1 MTRKGSVLAVIA
13 TNVVAFMILLL
24 LVQPSVM
31 FRGAGDGKLPAQEPG
46 VIYQDDINTTKP
58 NRIAVID
65 VAGWG
70 VIRFELYDN
79 MTPITTA
86 NFVKLAESRFYD
98 GIKFHRCIDDFVA
111 QTGDPNTRD
120 NNPYNDGSGGSDDT
134 IPLEIHYNA
143 THVDGAVG
151 MARSNEPDSA
161 SSQFY
166 ICDGPQHGLDDEPRM
181 EENGEHGYAVF
192 GVVIEGLEVAKAI
205 AACETYGNKRPIL
218 KDHPVDDIV
227 MTSVTIEEGVWE
239 NVTEEG
245 DGEEEN
251 GSGSFGEGAGGMGGV
266 LFIIGILAIVGLVL
280 WIVIFR
286 KRK

>member
-1 MTRKGSVLAVIA
+1 
-13 TNVVAFMILLL
+13 
-24 LVQPSVM
+24 
-31 FRGAGDGKLPAQEPG
+31 EPG
-46 VIYQDDINTTKP
+46 VIYQDDINTSKP

-65 VAGWG
+65 VKGWG

-86 NFVKLAESRFYD
+86 NFVKLAESGFYD

-120 NNPYNDGSGGSDDT
+120 NNPYNDGSGGSDET
-134 IPLEIHYNA
+134 IPLEIHPNA

-151 MARSNEPDSA
+151 MARSSEPDSA

-166 ICDGPQHGLDDEPRM
+166 ICDGPQHGLDDIPRM
-181 EENGEHGYAVF
+181 EESGEHGYAVF

-205 AACETYGNKRPIL
+205 AACETYGYMRPAL
-218 KDHPVDDIV
+218 KDHPVDDIIMV
-227 MTSVTIEEGVWE
+227 SVTIEEGEWPVLD
-239 NVTEEG
+239 EEYRQNA
-245 DGEEEN
+245 DN
-251 GSGSFGEGAGGMGGV
+251 GSFIESEGGAGAFGIV
-266 LFIIGILAIVGLVL
+266 TVIGILMVVAALL
-280 WIVIFR
+280 WAVVFR

>member
-1 MTRKGSVLAVIA
+1 MVKGSKISGSISYIVIL
-13 TNVVAFMILLL
+13 FFL
-24 LVQPSVM
+24 LVCFEPGVKP
-31 FRGAGDGKLPAQEPG
+31 AGTGQFGNMNSEPG
-46 VIYQDDINTTKP
+46 VIYQDDINTSKP

-65 VAGWG
+65 VEGWG
-70 VIRFELYDN
+70 VIKFELYDN

-86 NFVKLAESRFYD
+86 NFVKLAEAGFYD

-120 NNPYNDGSGGSDDT
+120 NNPYNDGSGGSDET
-134 IPLEIHYNA
+134 IPLEIHPNA

-151 MARSNEPDSA
+151 MARSSEPDSA

-166 ICDGPQHGLDDEPRM
+166 ICDGPQHGLDDIPRM
-181 EENGEHGYAVF
+181 EESGEHGYAVF

-205 AACETYGNKRPIL
+205 AACETYGYMRPTL

-227 MTSVTIEEGVWE
+227 MTTVTIEEGEWPANHKVDDE
-239 NVTEEG
+239 LADNGTNVE
-245 DGEEEN
+245 
-251 GSGSFGEGAGGMGGV
+251 SEGAAGV
-266 LFIIGILAIVGLVL
+266 FGIVTVLGIILVVGTVL
-280 WIVIFR
+280 WVVVFR